1 MSVVATYC
9 VKREGF
15 SDVHVRHEQRGRHDG
30 YVCVLCRQF
39 RERDVAALHP
49 AALLGHLRV
58 HVDRGD
64 RVPSSVLLHLQTL
77 ARIR

>member
-1 MSVVATYC
+1 MSVLATYC
-9 VKREGF
+9 VTRDGF

-39 RERDVAALHP
+39 HGRDVTALDL
-49 AALLGHLRV
+49 AGLLGHLRL

-64 RVPSSVLLHLQTL
+64 RVPPSVLLHLKTL